1 MAAQPLRA
9 EEKGDRGLE
18 LRREEEHLEVEE
30 GLLVHR
36 EVGLAWGAGDTATQR
51 GFLLAAWPQA
61 EAPDSGLHCGPG
73 PGSTTST
80 PRKATGTQRS
90 RCKTQ
95 TACPRWAR
103 NRVRDLKTIQKGLFI
118 SFVLSR
124 SIKRGMTISKAHQFT

>member
-36 EVGLAWGAGDTATQR
+36 EVGLAWGAGDTADSE
-51 GFLLAAWPQA
+51 GFPAGGLAA
-61 EAPDSGLHCGPG
+61 GRGPG
-73 PGSTTST
+73 PGSATST
-80 PRKATGTQRS
+80 PRKATGTQGS

-103 NRVRDLKTIQKGLFI
+103 NRVQDLKTIQKGLFI

-124 SIKRGMTISKAHQFT
+124 SIKRGMKISKAHQFT